1 MSKSKWS
8 DVAKGDRVELG
19 GRTWLVE
26 KIKPKGKKA
35 TVVVSLKGRRA
46 ESVVKLGDKVAIV
59 KAPAPAKISK
69 KLMSKDGQVQRWAT
83 KAEAKA
89 EGITSSPGLAA
100 GNPTI
105 TAPPAAPGASPWDTP
120 ADKIERKLDKLLEAR
135 LVGEATDESA
145 GYYVPPANVSTVASH
160 LALFHGGIPEA
171 CQDDETKMLSVHAA
185 QHAEALKGSPLA
197 VNHWHTETRP
207 DH

>member
-1 MSKSKWS
+1 MTSSAPYSRTTDTLAADPTAAITRAPSKW
-8 DVAKGDRVELG
+8 
-19 GRTWLVE
+19 
-26 KIKPKGKKA
+26 
-35 TVVVSLKGRRA
+35 
-46 ESVVKLGDKVAIV
+46 AISTQ
-59 KAPAPAKISK
+59 A
-69 KLMSKDGQVQRWAT
+69 R
-83 KAEAKA
+83 
-89 EGITSSPGLAA
+89 
-100 GNPTI
+100 PT
-105 TAPPAAPGASPWDTP
+105 PPAAPGASPWDTP

-135 LVGEATDESA
+135 LVGEATDPSA
-145 GYYVPPANVSTVASH
+145 GYYVPPENVSTVASH